1 MKYIGM
7 DVHKDSCYIT
17 AIDAEGKTIEEKTI
31 KMKDIDNWIETLDK
45 ECKTAMESSTASKP
59 LYHLMRGQGL
69 DVLMAHPSGL
79 RVIAE
84 SSQKTDRTDSFHLA
98 NLLRINYL
106 PCSYVPDEKYE
117 LMRNICRY
125 RVSLGQKTTRIKN
138 EVHALLTRN
147 NIRMKQSDI
156 FGTGGLEEMKSFH
169 LNKIDTLL
177 LKSYLDELIYLMNK
191 AKYVQDIMAEQAKD
205 IPEVKL
211 LMTIP
216 GIDFYSAMTI
226 IGEIGDITRFPNPKK
241 LVSYAGL
248 APRLKESGNLS
259 LQGRISKKGS
269 RTLRWILISAAH
281 SVIRCKR
288 GNNKL
293 REFYNHLKKRGKSK
307 QVAAVAVAKKLLTI
321 IYTMLI
327 NGTGY
332 ECEDKLLTMRKLGRM
347 TARAIAMPTAR
358 GISEIDE
365 LKEKIN
371 LIGGT

>member
-1 MKYIGM
+1 M

-17 AIDAEGKTIEEKTI
+17 AIDAEGKTIDEKEI
-31 KMKDIDNWIETLDK
+31 KTEDIDNLIKILDK
-45 ECKTAMESSTASKP
+45 ESKIAMESSTASKP
-59 LYHLMRGQGL
+59 LYHLMKEQGF

-98 NLLRINYL
+98 NLLRMNYL

-147 NIRMKQSDI
+147 NIRLKQSDI
-156 FGTGGLEEMKSFH
+156 FGTGGLEELKSLH

-177 LKSYLDELIYLMNK
+177 LKSYLDELIYLMDK
-191 AKYVQDIMAEQAKD
+191 AKYVQDVMAEQAKD
-205 IPEVKL
+205 ISEVKL

-281 SVIRCKR
+281 SVIRCKK

-293 REFYNHLKKRGKSK
+293 RKFYNHLKKRGKSK

-321 IYTMLI
+321 IYTMLT
-327 NGTGY
+327 NGTEY
-332 ECEDKLLTMRKLGRM
+332 ECEDKLLTIRKLGRM
-347 TARAIAMPTAR
+347 NARATPMQI
-358 GISEIDE
+358 INCVNEIDE

>member
-1 MKYIGM
+1 MIYSLNLKTRRKYGLSRQRLVELYPLNRQKTETNLEP
-7 DVHKDSCYIT
+7 DEARHGLLAALPLADSGH
-17 AIDAEGKTIEEKTI
+17 AGLNPDQHRVNPADA
-31 KMKDIDNWIETLDK
+31 
-45 ECKTAMESSTASKP
+45 
-59 LYHLMRGQGL
+59 
-69 DVLMAHPSGL
+69 AHPAPVDRCHHSRETCRPAGSPGIGIAAAGAL
-79 RVIAE
+79 DAVKGVI
-84 SSQKTDRTDSFHLA
+84 TDSP
-98 NLLRINYL
+98 NLPGWHNVPLRDIV
-106 PCSYVPDEKYE
+106 SEK
-117 LMRNICRY
+117 LSITTCLVNDA
-125 RVSLGQKTTRIKN
+125 SAAALGEQR
-138 EVHALLTRN
+138 
-147 NIRMKQSDI
+147 
-156 FGTGGLEEMKSFH
+156 FGAGEGV
-169 LNKIDTLL
+169 
-177 LKSYLDELIYLMNK
+177 DELIYLMNK